1 MTIKIAVLDGRMCSG
16 LIDQDRVKNIT
27 MDFESGDSV
36 PGYETEEYARK
47 LGCILLDKYPEA
59 ITATTAELD
68 ELTAENWHSTRRTI
82 EFLKEEY
89 ANFLKIEKLDDFRRF
104 RKC

>member
-1 MTIKIAVLDGRMCSG
+1 MCFG

-36 PGYETEEYARK
+36 PGYETDEYARK
-47 LGCILLDKYPEA
+47 LGCILLDKYPEV
-59 ITATTAELD
+59 ITATTADLD
-68 ELTAENWHSTRRTI
+68 ELTDENWHSTRRTI

-89 ANFLKIEKLDDFRRF
+89 ANFLKFEKLDDFRRF

>member
-1 MTIKIAVLDGRMCSG
+1 MTVKIVVLVGRMCSG
-16 LIDQDRVKNIT
+16 LIDQDKVKEIT
-27 MDFESGDSV
+27 MEMENDYPVPEYESL
-36 PGYETEEYARK
+36 EYARK
-47 LGCILLDKYPEA
+47 LGCLLLDKYPEV
-59 ITATTAELD
+59 ITATPADLD

-89 ANFLKIEKLDDFRRF
+89 TNFLKFDKIEEFIKF

>member
-1 MTIKIAVLDGRMCSG
+1 MCSG
-16 LIDQDRVKNIT
+16 LIDQDRVKQIT

-36 PGYETEEYARK
+36 PGIDSVEYERK
-47 LGCILLDKYPEA
+47 LGCLLLDKYPEV
-59 ITATTAELD
+59 ITATTADLEL
-68 ELTAENWHSTRRTI
+68 LTDENWHSTRRTI

-89 ANFLKIEKLDDFRRF
+89 DNYLKIEKIEDFRRF

>member
-1 MTIKIAVLDGRMCSG
+1 MLKIVVMDGRMCSG
-16 LIDQDRVKNIT
+16 LIDQDKVKEIT
-27 MDFESGDSV
+27 MEFEGDYPVPDLESV
-36 PGYETEEYARK
+36 EYERK
-47 LGCILLDKYPEA
+47 LGCLLLDKYPEV
-59 ITATTAELD
+59 ITATPTDLE

-89 ANFLKIEKLDDFRRF
+89 NNFLKFDKIEEFKKF

>member
-1 MTIKIAVLDGRMCSG
+1 DRPG
-16 LIDQDRVKNIT
+16 L
-27 MDFESGDSV
+27 ESL
-36 PGYETEEYARK
+36 EYARK
-47 LGCILLDKYPEA
+47 LGCLLLDKYPEV
-59 ITATTAELD
+59 ITATPADLE

-89 ANFLKIEKLDDFRRF
+89 TNFLKFDKIEEFRKF